1 MGLFFYS
8 FLALAN
14 SNKTGIARP
23 LFGRFVA
30 NVVREK
36 ETCGLSFLQFYSAL
50 QQTLLLNQAK
60 VMLVSRGILATTK
73 HTCD

>member
-36 ETCGLSFLQFYSAL
+36 ETMWAQLLTVLFCITADIASESGKGHASFKGNFGYY
-50 QQTLLLNQAK
+50 QTHL
-60 VMLVSRGILATTK
+60 
-73 HTCD
+73 